1 LSNTAACVHDI
12 KQALGPRGW
21 LEGADMAPHLTDFF
35 RRTQGNALLVARPD
49 NTEQVQAV
57 VRICGR
63 YGIAI
68 VPQGG
73 NTGLCGGA
81 IPGPEHASIVL
92 SLARMNR
99 ILAVDP
105 DCYTITAE
113 AGCIL
118 QNLHDAAA
126 AADRAFA
133 MDWGARGTATV
144 GGGISTNAGGIN
156 VLRYGN
162 TREQVL
168 GLEAVLPD
176 GRVWNGLRALRK
188 DSSGYD
194 LKHLFIGGEGT
205 LGVVTKAVLKLYP
218 RPAHTQTLFG
228 AVAEL
233 ERVIQL
239 FVLARDM
246 AGPVLSAFEL
256 IPGSTFELALKKT
269 PTLQRPIETRSDWYV
284 LVRASDR
291 VPVTATLETFFE
303 RAAEAGLLT
312 DGALAQSTAQ
322 EANLW
327 TLRDEIPPGQVMTG
341 KMLKWD
347 ASVPIDRI
355 IPFLREVERT
365 AEAMQPGTQAIA
377 FGHVGDG
384 NLHLSVFPRQEGDW
398 QALFERME
406 RAIDGLIWQ
415 YNGSICAEHGI
426 GQLNHRRIAGQKPA
440 IELEM
445 MARIRELFDPEGIF
459 NPGKAVD
466 ASLLRS

>member
-1 LSNTAACVHDI
+1 MSAAQACVAAI
-12 KQALGPRGW
+12 KAALGPGGY
-21 LEGADMAPHLTDFF
+21 LEGEDMAPHLTDFF
-35 RRTQGNALLVARPD
+35 RRTHGSALLVARPD
-49 NTEQVQAV
+49 STAQVAEV
-57 VRICGR
+57 VRICRQHGVC
-63 YGIAI
+63 I

-73 NTGLCGGA
+73 NTGLCGGG
-81 IPGPEHASIVL
+81 IPLAEKPSIVL
-92 SLARMNR
+92 SLRRMNR

-118 QNLHDAAA
+118 QSLHDAAA
-126 AADRAFA
+126 AVDRAFA
-133 MDWGARGTATV
+133 MDWGARGSATV

-168 GLEAVLPD
+168 GLEVVLPD
-176 GRVWNGLRALRK
+176 GRVWDGLRALRK

-205 LGVVTKAVLKLYP
+205 LGIVTKAVLKLYA
-218 RPAHTQTLFG
+218 RPTHVQTLFG
-228 AVAEL
+228 AVADL
-233 ERVIQL
+233 DRVIEM
-239 FVLARDM
+239 FVLARDV
-246 AGPVLSAFEL
+246 AGGVLSAFEL
-256 IPGSTFELALKKT
+256 IPGSTFELALQKQ
-269 PTLQRPIETRSDWYV
+269 PVLRRPIETRSDWYV

-291 VPVTATLETFFE
+291 QEVTPVLEAFFE

-312 DGALAQSTAQ
+312 DGALAQSEAQ

-327 TLRDEIPPGQVMTG
+327 NLRDEIPPGQVMTG

-347 ASVPIDRI
+347 ASVPVDRI

-365 AEAMQPGTQAIA
+365 AETMQPGTQAIA

-384 NLHLSVFPRQEGDW
+384 NLHLSVFPRLEGDGSI
-398 QALFERME
+398 FPRME
-406 RAIDGLIWQ
+406 RAIDEVIWK

-426 GQLNHRRIAGQKPA
+426 GRLNHFRIKGQKPPV
-440 IELEM
+440 ELEM
-445 MARIRELFDPEGIF
+445 MARIRELFDPEGLF
-459 NPGKAVD
+459 NPGKSVD
-466 ASLLRS
+466 AELSGD

>member
-1 LSNTAACVHDI
+1 MSNIEACIADL
-12 KQALGPRGW
+12 KQLLGPRGW
-21 LEGADMAPHLTDFF
+21 LEGDDVVPHVVDFF
-35 RRTQGNALLVARPD
+35 RRTEGAAPLVVRPD
-49 NTEQVQAV
+49 STEQVSEV
-57 VRICGR
+57 VRTCARHGVP
-63 YGIAI
+63 I

-81 IPGPEHASIVL
+81 IPRPEIPSIVL
-92 SLARMNR
+92 STRRMNR
-99 ILAVDP
+99 ILSVDP

-118 QNLHDAAA
+118 QSLHDAAA
-126 AADRAFA
+126 GVDRLFA
-133 MDWGARGTATV
+133 MDWGARGSATI

-205 LGVVTKAVLKLYP
+205 LGVVTKAVLKLHP
-218 RPAHTQTLFG
+218 RPSHVQTLFG
-228 AVAEL
+228 AVADL
-233 ERVIQL
+233 DRVIEL
-239 FVLARDM
+239 FVLARDI
-246 AGPVLSAFEL
+246 AGPILSAFEL
-256 IPGSTFELALKKT
+256 VPGYTYELALQKL
-269 PTLQRPIETRSDWYV
+269 PTLQRPVETQEEWYV
-284 LVRASDR
+284 LIRGSDR
-291 VPVTATLETFFE
+291 APVTEVLEE
-303 RAAEAGLLT
+303 LYARAAEAGILS
-312 DGALAQSTAQ
+312 DGALAQSEAQ

-327 TLRDEIPPGQVMTG
+327 LIRDEIPAGQVLTG

-355 IPFLREVERT
+355 IPFLRDVERT
-365 AEAMQPGTQAIA
+365 ADTMQPGTRAIA

-384 NLHLSVFPRQEGDW
+384 NLHLSIFPRQEGDW
-398 QALFERME
+398 QTLFARME
-406 RAIDGLIWQ
+406 HAIDELIWR

-426 GQLNHRRIAGQKPA
+426 GRLNHTRIGGQKSPV
-440 IELEM
+440 ELEM
-445 MARIRELFDPEGIF
+445 MVRIRSLFDPQGLF

-466 ASLLRS
+466 DLLLAG